1 MEIESSAID
10 NLVKACIE
18 EEKENQGGKEEFK
31 QVLSKPDKSLTK
43 YLNEKVFNETIKG
56 YLQKKEEK

>member
-18 EEKENQGGKEEFK
+18 EDKENEDFK